1 MNGKYRLMLVTEDFM
16 FYANTSE
23 EDTNNNTKM
32 YNKAG
37 ELISNNY
44 FAYEALFEE
53 CRQIA
58 EEGKPYEY
66 MDNELA
72 ENYKEWIK
80 S

>member
-1 MNGKYRLMLVTEDFM
+1 MDDILQGVKEYDHLTV
-16 FYANTSE
+16 
-23 EDTNNNTKM
+23 KM
-32 YNKAG
+32 
-37 ELISNNY
+37 I
-44 FAYEALFEE
+44 FEE